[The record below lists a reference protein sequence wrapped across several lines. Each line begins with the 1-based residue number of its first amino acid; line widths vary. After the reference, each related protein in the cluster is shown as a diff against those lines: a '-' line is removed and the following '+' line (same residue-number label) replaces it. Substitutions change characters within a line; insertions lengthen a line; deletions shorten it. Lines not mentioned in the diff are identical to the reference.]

1 MLPKWSSLTSVNI
14 FATDKNP
21 AIAARNHNNMES
33 SRYISDLK
41 QDILKRI
48 SDLNPMVKADKIALS
63 RLYETLTGKSIRK
76 DESRGDNF
84 VIITH

>member
-1 MLPKWSSLTSVNI
+1 
-14 FATDKNP
+14 
-21 AIAARNHNNMES
+21 MES
-33 SRYISDLK
+33 SWYISDLK

-63 RLYETLTGKSIRK
+63 RLYETLTGKPIRK